1 MSLLPLVGHEVIRK
15 RLGAAIKAGKLPQ
28 ALLIE
33 GAPGAGRQR
42 VALWVAQLLLCEARG
57 VEPCG
62 KCRACR
68 LVGELSHADV
78 HWIVPILR
86 PKATDSDKQV
96 DEAAELIG
104 EIIEER
110 RSQPLYGAPDGM
122 AIHPLATVR
131 LIQRKAA
138 LKSVE
143 GGPKVFIIGHAE
155 RLALGTE
162 PGQDAA
168 ANALLKLLE
177 EPPANTWI
185 ILTATD
191 AGRLLPTIR
200 SRVVPVRLGRL
211 TDDAVRTFLAAHAKP
226 ALSGAALED
235 RVNAAEGAIGAAL
248 GASESTAKAFAAA
261 ADVIEVA
268 LQGSVPRAERVLKQ
282 GPWAARGE
290 FSAMLEALEQ
300 TLGDAARAQNG
311 QATRRAVPKGLQGG
325 RRVNAILQAQQHVS
339 EALEAAQGN
348 VNPQLVLAVLTE
360 DLAACL
366 GESAVGSGQS
376 SGRRQ
381 P

>member
-1 MSLLPLVGHEVIRK
+1 MRTCTGSCQSFVPRRPTATSRLMKRRK
-15 RLGAAIKAGKLPQ
+15 
-28 ALLIE
+28 
-33 GAPGAGRQR
+33 
-42 VALWVAQLLLCEARG
+42 
-57 VEPCG
+57 
-62 KCRACR
+62 
-68 LVGELSHADV
+68 
-78 HWIVPILR
+78 
-86 PKATDSDKQV
+86 
-96 DEAAELIG
+96 LIG

-348 VNPQLVLAVLTE
+348 VNPQR
-360 DLAACL
+360 CW
-366 GESAVGSGQS
+366 
-376 SGRRQ
+376 RC
-381 P
+381 